1 MKSSHRTKLLLVLV
15 GTLTVGLGV
24 ASAQQAQ
31 PEPAAAVAS
40 PPVAA
45 PAEVTLTPTQMF
57 EKAKVSL
64 DQMEAGAETIQRQL
78 REARQARDVV
88 KALCLDDKLTQM
100 NVAKRTAGERVSS
113 LEAASRTGNTERS
126 RHEYAVISALSERAQ
141 SLSAEANQCL
151 GEDMG
156 YLGESRLTMTV
167 DPNVADADPSIPI
180 DSLASESPVLFVPP
194 PEVLSPVD

>member
-15 GTLTVGLGV
+15 GTLTVGVGV
-24 ASAQQAQ
+24 AAAQSAQ
-31 PEPAAAVAS
+31 PEPVA
-40 PPVAA
+40 VAA
-45 PAEVTLTPTQMF
+45 PQPTAPPEATLTPAQMF
-57 EKAKVSL
+57 EQAKVSL
-64 DQMEAGAETIQRQL
+64 NQMEAGADTIQRQL

-113 LEAASRTGNTERS
+113 LEAASRTGNAERS

-141 SLSAEANQCL
+141 ALSAEANQCL

-167 DPNVADADPSIPI
+167 DPNVADADPAIPT
-180 DSLASESPVLFVPP
+180 DPLTSTRPVLFEPP
-194 PEVLSPVD
+194 PEVVSPVE